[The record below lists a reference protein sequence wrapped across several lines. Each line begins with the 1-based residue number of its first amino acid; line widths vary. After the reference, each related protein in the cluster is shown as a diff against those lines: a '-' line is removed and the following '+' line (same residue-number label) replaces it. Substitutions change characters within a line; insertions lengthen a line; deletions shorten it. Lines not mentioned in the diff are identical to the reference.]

1 MAQQTT
7 ARIAAGQAAADTAG
21 AAGVAGGAGKEAR
34 DAAARKVNGMSGV
47 GNGSGS
53 GTGIG
58 GKGMS
63 TVSTVGAGIGSGTAP
78 AARSAKLRSVAR
90 NDQAS
95 RARGGSRSG
104 GEHPGAAES
113 PRTPRESSRTKTSAA
128 AAAGSASGAEQT
140 PASAAALVKGA
151 VAPIPVRSSSARTA
165 ARIPPV
171 GELKLGWQERASCQQ
186 AEAAAF
192 FAPDSERIRER
203 EKREANAKRVCEQ
216 CPVRTACL
224 EHALAVPEQFGIWGG
239 MTELERQEEARRRRG
254 AGARPVVLPIRLGA
268 SRDRQHAGAAGTE
281 SDVAA

>member
-7 ARIAAGQAAADTAG
+7 ARGAAGQAAAGRTDMV
-21 AAGVAGGAGKEAR
+21 GVAGGAGKDAR

-47 GNGSGS
+47 SGATGVTSVSNVNGIGTGSGNGM
-53 GTGIG
+53 GT
-58 GKGMS
+58 S
-63 TVSTVGAGIGSGTAP
+63 
-78 AARSAKLRSVAR
+78 SVAT
-90 NDQAS
+90 AS
-95 RARGGSRSG
+95 RAAKPRIVARADQGSRT
-104 GEHPGAAES
+104 
-113 PRTPRESSRTKTSAA
+113 RTPARESSRGKNAASAA
-128 AAAGSASGAEQT
+128 SGAAGTGAAAGSDAASNPT
-140 PASAAALVKGA
+140 TALVKGA

-186 AEAAAF
+186 TEAAAF

-203 EKREANAKRVCEQ
+203 EKREAAAKRVCEQ

-239 MTELERQEEARRRRG
+239 LTELERQEEARRRRG
-254 AGARPVVLPIRLGA
+254 AAAGSRPVVLPIRLSA
-268 SRDRQHAGAAGTE
+268 QRDHRHAGGAGAE